1 MQLYNT
7 LSAEERGIM
16 IDDAGKQRLTLS
28 FYAYAQISNP
38 TQFRNELFLAWNSL
52 EVLGRIYVAS
62 EGINAQLSLP
72 ADNFYAFKDSI
83 EVYDFM
89 KGIRLNI
96 AVEQDDHSF
105 LKLTVKVRDKIV
117 ADGLVDET
125 FDVTNIGIHLKAME
139 FNELL
144 EDPNTIV
151 VDMRNHYESEIGHF
165 TKAIKPDVD
174 TFRESLP
181 IIEEQL
187 TEHKQDK
194 KILMYCTGGIRC
206 EKASAYF
213 KHKGFEN
220 VYQLE
225 GGIIEYTRQVKAE
238 SLESKFIGKNFVFD
252 HRLGERITD
261 DIVSQC
267 HQCGA
272 PCDVHT
278 NCVNEG
284 CHLLFIQCDSCKEK
298 MEGCCSTEC
307 VIVIHLPEEEQKAI
321 RRGIKNG
328 NKIFKK
334 GKSDVLTF
342 KNNQDP
348 LAGVPNLSELAESKI
363 ARRVATVLKKEIK
376 IKKQYIGKGTHF
388 YPKPS
393 IGQFLIEENEIKIG
407 DTILIKG
414 LTTGEQKLVIE
425 EMLVNDFAQEKAVSG
440 DTCTFKLPFRIR
452 LSDKLYKVVD

>member
-7 LSAEERGIM
+7 LSAEERAVM

-125 FDVTNIGIHLKAME
+125 FDVTNIGIHLKAAE

-187 TEHKQDK
+187 AEHKQDK
-194 KILMYCTGGIRC
+194 KLLMYCTGGIRC

-238 SLESKFIGKNFVFD
+238 GLESKFIGKNFVFD

-267 HQCGA
+267 HQCGE

-298 MEGCCSTEC
+298 MEGCCSAEC
-307 VIVIHLPEEEQKAI
+307 VSVIHLPEEEQKAI
-321 RRGIKNG
+321 RKGIKNG

-342 KNNQDP
+342 KNNEETH
-348 LAGVPNLSELAESKI
+348 GVFVAEKPS
-363 ARRVATVLKKEIK
+363 RSVGTTVKKVPKLKKI
-376 IKKQYIGKGTHF
+376 YIGKGTHF
-388 YPKPS
+388 FPKPS

-414 LTTGEQKLVIE
+414 STTGEQKVVIE
-425 EMLVNDFAQEKAVSG
+425 QMLVNDLAQEKAVSG

-452 LSDKLYKVVD
+452 LSDKLYKILD